1 MNAVQVR
8 NVRQMRPEMERQ
20 RTSGNTP
27 QRVYMSKMRKRRKAR
42 RARKAK
48 AFAAVVILWLMEVSM
63 AAAAGAVVAA
73 IIVPLALLERGYFS
87 LGGEWALVLA
97 ATLLAYHFIH
107 KAVFRRLES

>member
-20 RTSGNTP
+20 RTSRNTP
-27 QRVYMSKMRKRRKAR
+27 QRVHMPKVQKRRKAR
-42 RARKAK
+42 RIRKAK
-48 AFAAVVILWLMEVSM
+48 AFAAAVILWLIEVSI
-63 AAAAGAVVAA
+63 AATAGGIVAA
-73 IIVPLALLERGYFS
+73 IVVPLALLERGYFS

>member
-27 QRVYMSKMRKRRKAR
+27 QRVYMSKMQKRRKAR

-73 IIVPLALLERGYFS
+73 IIVPLALLKRGYFS
-87 LGGEWALVLA
+87 LGGEWLLVLA